1 MRILLQFAGPWTDE
15 EVVKLHIQPT
25 VVILSMRVEES
36 VEQYFDPD
44 RMSRS
49 SIDGGGKD
57 PIDIIRCSDL
67 TSLFSDR

>member
-1 MRILLQFAGPWTDE
+1 MRIPLQFASPSTDE

-25 VVILSMRVEES
+25 VVILPMRVEES
-36 VEQYFDPD
+36 VEQYFDPE

-57 PIDIIRCSDL
+57 PIDLIRCSDL
-67 TSLFSDR
+67 ASPFSDR